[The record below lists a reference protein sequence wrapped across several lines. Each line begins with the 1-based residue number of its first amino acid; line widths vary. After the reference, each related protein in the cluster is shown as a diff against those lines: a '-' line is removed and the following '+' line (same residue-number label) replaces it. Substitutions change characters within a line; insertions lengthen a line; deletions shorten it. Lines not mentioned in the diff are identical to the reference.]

1 MSEGAPVN
9 NEALRKPSETLVS
22 EIEELKESGSA
33 EFQQISADI
42 RQKYEERMAETGS
55 LEKAPKKLLILECTD
70 MDYLTGRL
78 MVLSDSRLGANNVE
92 MVDAVNKGQ
101 NLSMENVGGIIISG
115 SASDIVEKEQKPWI
129 GEMEEFVKKAL
140 AEKIP
145 VMGICFG
152 IQVHADLKG
161 REVPKNEGGREM
173 GIWDTAVYLEGDEA
187 KHPIFNGLDFQQDDQ
202 GRKSALLKTV
212 GSHAYH
218 AGYDPVTEEKNIHG
232 IHFTETGHGYPMIE
246 IDGSFVGTQFHPELS
261 IPEGLALLKTLV
273 KKRAD
278 KLVADDKDP
287 KAILK
292 EIEQYEIDIKEGKN
306 DNRTFL
312 NNFVSMVFDKTDE
325 RQQS

>member
-1 MSEGAPVN
+1 MRERAPVN
-9 NEALRKPSETLVS
+9 NETLRKPNETLVS
-22 EIEELKESGSA
+22 EIEELKESGSV
-33 EFQQISADI
+33 EFQQISTEI
-42 RQKYEERMAETGS
+42 KKKYEERMAETGS
-55 LEKAPKKLLILECTD
+55 LEKSPKKLLILECTD
-70 MDYLTGRL
+70 MDYLMGRL
-78 MVLSDSRLGANNVE
+78 MVLSDGRLGANNVD
-92 MVDAVNKGQ
+92 MVDAVNDGKD
-101 NLSMENVGGIIISG
+101 LSLDNVGGIIVSG

-129 GEMEEFVKKAL
+129 GEMEEFVKEAL
-140 AEKIP
+140 DRKIP

-173 GIWDTAVYLEGDEA
+173 GIWDTAVYLEGDEV
-187 KHPIFNGLDFQQDDQ
+187 KHPIFNGLDFQQDDR

-218 AGYDPVTEEKNIHG
+218 AGYNPPTEERNIHG
-232 IHFTETGHGYPMIE
+232 IHFTESGHGYPMIE

-261 IPEGLALLKTLV
+261 IPEGLAILKALV

-292 EIEQYEIDIKEGKN
+292 EIEQYEIDIKDGKN

-312 NNFVSMVFDKTDE
+312 NNFVSMVFEKGDK
-325 RQQS
+325 